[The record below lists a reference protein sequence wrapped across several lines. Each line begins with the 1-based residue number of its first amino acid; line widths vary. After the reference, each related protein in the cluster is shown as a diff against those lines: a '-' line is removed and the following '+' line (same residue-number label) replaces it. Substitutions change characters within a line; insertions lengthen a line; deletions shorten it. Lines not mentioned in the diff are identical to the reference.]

1 MIIST
6 IFIPNL
12 LINKVQ
18 VCLTNSLIVSEI
30 LLTVLAVNRVS
41 MITHKGS
48 LLELGT
54 RRAGEQHPPGQGG
67 DHAQQVGAAGGGHV
81 SVVAWHLPRTGE
93 LISTHNLELKFI
105 SILLV
110 YYVCNIQFFVNKYFT
125 YSKYKKVYKLKFKTS
140 ISY

>member
-1 MIIST
+1 MFLLVFIINT

-18 VCLTNSLIVSEI
+18 VFLPNPLIVSEI
-30 LLTVLAVNRVS
+30 LLTVLTVNRVS

-54 RRAGEQHPPGQGG
+54 RRAGEQHPPGHGG
-67 DHAQQVGAAGGGHV
+67 AHAQQVGVAGGGYV
-81 SVVAWHLPRTGE
+81 SIVAWHLPRTGE

-105 SILLV
+105 ISIL
-110 YYVCNIQFFVNKYFT
+110 CM
-125 YSKYKKVYKLKFKTS
+125 
-140 ISY
+140 